1 MLPESAEATPAPA
14 TKGIGEA
21 MPAPADLP
29 VTGEAVAGAVP
40 TGADDDAG
48 TPDLPATEPRS
59 QPRVEDADR
68 KDEPGACASATAAAL
83 EDEARRAAATRADAA
98 PEAPTSA
105 AVLAEVL
112 GKKPPT
118 PAGAPKPK
126 SVKARKH
133 SAASSGPGIAAFF
146 GGGASRSASDADA
159 ADDRAR
165 EDDAAGHRHRDGE
178 RRKRVKR
185 LADPGLEAAS
195 EAEAAAIAKAIALSE
210 AEEAERVRRAANA
223 SEATTSTASPPR
235 QDEEA
240 KLPSGDEKA
249 EPPSRSG
256 AAPVVPADEAKKV
269 HPLLLAAQQKKA
281 AALER
286 EREKREM
293 AEAAERERAE
303 REKRKADALLAKERE
318 KEEKEKAAKERAL
331 AKEREKEEKEKALA
345 EKVLA
350 KEKAL
355 AEKVLAKEKA
365 LAEKAA
371 AKEKA
376 LAEKAQVL
384 AAEKALAEER
394 ALAAET
400 ANREAERALAAE
412 KAEMARAKE
421 AEPSSGR
428 ALPSSESKPS
438 ATFFLTPD
446 ARKKLAAEKASAR
459 EEAARAALKAEME
472 SAKSRDPAFEAGR
485 KTHRFFAM
493 QRAAT
498 EAAKDLLKDPAAVAG
513 AYREPRPAPIERAM
527 PPVHIGRAPDRAEAD
542 RAATRALFES
552 ACGGAFLRDRPSRSS
567 RPSFSAS
574 VAPRLLAPSAV
585 LFSRDDEPES
595 EPESEEAA
603 NGASNDASNGASNGA
618 STAPPDPDEMEDA
631 ALTEAAKYVLA
642 SRGRWSVESVL
653 SGALAATR
661 GQLRNRLFEIKRR
674 GDAAKAKEDA
684 AASAGMLWAD
694 AYAPARTGEVV
705 GDAAAARTLK
715 RWLGAWKTRVE
726 SEAVS
731 GAGAHPGDP
740 RGPAGR
746 GKKSASNRN
755 ANKRRR
761 RTNAGAD
768 REGSHASDSCDSG
781 SDSDDPMFGF
791 GSGLGFAPAV
801 DRRGVPAT
809 GVLLAGPVGC
819 GKTAAAY
826 AAAKELGF
834 KVLEVNASRRRSGA
848 EILARFGEATQSK
861 RLGTEARSGAEL
873 GFGVAG
879 MFKASAKAAEAADGK
894 ASDDP
899 SGTPQEDNTL
909 ILFEEVDVLRGED
922 RGFVA
927 ALATLVANTKRP
939 IVLTSNASAIP
950 GLTDAASS
958 SSEVGGASSGGEAG
972 LNLAR
977 IRFRAPDVAEAATN
991 AALVSFAE
999 GAFVA
1004 PRDVAAYAASGNLR
1018 RGAHSFHAEEE
1029 GPLSSGGAA
1038 RGDARRALH
1047 AAQLLACGRKGRY
1060 YSSTGVSGGGGKK
1073 ESAGGK
1079 TFSATASDAALALAR
1094 AAAALA
1100 SRVPAALAAAEA
1112 AVPAKAARRAA
1123 DLARRADE
1131 AEKAAE
1137 EKAEAGAIVRA
1148 AEAAARD
1155 AAAKQARR
1163 ARREEEKAAAG
1174 GKSIFGALGL
1184 EPSVV
1189 AEGGAQATEGGKA
1202 TEGGEATEGGGAHQT
1217 ASTPSGGGAHQTPSG
1232 RAASPS
1238 SSSPEPSRRA
1248 TPPPSS
1254 SPPFSPPP
1262 VSPLP
1267 SGVRDSAAPADRWAR
1282 SLLEMRELA
1291 RCAEALSASDAMR
1304 APATR
1309 TATGPTRRLKP
1320 SAARFGVAARLAH
1333 AADSSDSVDG
1343 LDDADERGGADLVG
1357 EPRAALGGGRDARR
1371 DAAEDVATLA
1381 PRVAL
1386 RRVPKPTPRSSTP
1399 PKGPEA
1405 KPPPDDDAFGKPP
1418 RAALAE
1424 SEWGL
1429 AAAFECARPRRRAP
1443 DLRDLAGVCG
1453 GGLFAGREAVGS
1465 LHSVAER
1472 FSFLARMARAQAANA
1487 RNASGRR
1494 RRKKMR
1500 YLAVSDDAAKDLEAL
1515 GTFGNLRDEPSASAD
1530 GSEDEEP

>member
-331 AKEREKEEKEKALA
+331 AKEREKVLEKEKALA

-355 AEKVLAKEKA
+355 AEK
-365 LAEKAA
+365 
-371 AKEKA
+371 
-376 LAEKAQVL
+376 AQAL

-498 EAAKDLLKDPAAVAG
+498 EAAKDLLKDPTVVAG

-527 PPVHIGRAPDRAEAD
+527 PPVHVGRAPDRAEAD
-542 RAATRALFES
+542 RAATRALLES
-552 ACGGAFLRDRPSRSS
+552 ACGGPFLRDRPSRSS

-603 NGASNDASNGASNGA
+603 NGASNGA

-642 SRGRWSVESVL
+642 SRGRWSVEAVL

-746 GKKSASNRN
+746 GKKSASNKN

-781 SDSDDPMFGF
+781 SDSDDGFGF

-861 RLGTEARSGAEL
+861 RLGTEARSGAKL
-873 GFGVAG
+873 GVAG
-879 MFKASAKAAEAADGK
+879 MFKASAKVAEAADGK

-950 GLTDAASS
+950 GLTDAAASS
-958 SSEVGGASSGGEAG
+958 WEVGGASSGGEAG

-991 AALVSFAE
+991 AALVSVAE

-1004 PRDVAAYAASGNLR
+1004 PRDVAAYDASGNLR
-1018 RGAHSFHAEEE
+1018 RGAHSFHAEE

-1047 AAQLLACGRKGRY
+1047 AAQLLACGRKGGY

-1155 AAAKQARR
+1155 AAAKEARR

-1238 SSSPEPSRRA
+1238 SSSPEPSGRA

-1254 SPPFSPPP
+1254 SPPFSPPRR
-1262 VSPLP
+1262 SPP
-1267 SGVRDSAAPADRWAR
+1267 SRPGSG
-1282 SLLEMRELA
+1282 
-1291 RCAEALSASDAMR
+1291 
-1304 APATR
+1304 T
-1309 TATGPTRRLKP
+1309 
-1320 SAARFGVAARLAH
+1320 
-1333 AADSSDSVDG
+1333 
-1343 LDDADERGGADLVG
+1343 
-1357 EPRAALGGGRDARR
+1357 
-1371 DAAEDVATLA
+1371 
-1381 PRVAL
+1381 
-1386 RRVPKPTPRSSTP
+1386 
-1399 PKGPEA
+1399 
-1405 KPPPDDDAFGKPP
+1405 
-1418 RAALAE
+1418 
-1424 SEWGL
+1424 
-1429 AAAFECARPRRRAP
+1429 PRRR
-1443 DLRDLAGVCG
+1443 RTG
-1453 GGLFAGREAVGS
+1453 GRGASSRCASSRG
-1465 LHSVAER
+1465 
-1472 FSFLARMARAQAANA
+1472 ARRRSPPRTRCAR
-1487 RNASGRR
+1487 RRRGRR
-1494 RRKKMR
+1494 RDRR
-1500 YLAVSDDAAKDLEAL
+1500 GA
-1515 GTFGNLRDEPSASAD
+1515 
-1530 GSEDEEP
+1530 

>member
-1 MLPESAEATPAPA
+1 
-14 TKGIGEA
+14 
-21 MPAPADLP
+21 
-29 VTGEAVAGAVP
+29 
-40 TGADDDAG
+40 
-48 TPDLPATEPRS
+48 
-59 QPRVEDADR
+59 
-68 KDEPGACASATAAAL
+68 
-83 EDEARRAAATRADAA
+83 
-98 PEAPTSA
+98 
-105 AVLAEVL
+105 
-112 GKKPPT
+112 
-118 PAGAPKPK
+118 
-126 SVKARKH
+126 
-133 SAASSGPGIAAFF
+133 
-146 GGGASRSASDADA
+146 
-159 ADDRAR
+159 
-165 EDDAAGHRHRDGE
+165 
-178 RRKRVKR
+178 
-185 LADPGLEAAS
+185 
-195 EAEAAAIAKAIALSE
+195 
-210 AEEAERVRRAANA
+210 
-223 SEATTSTASPPR
+223 
-235 QDEEA
+235 
-240 KLPSGDEKA
+240 
-249 EPPSRSG
+249 
-256 AAPVVPADEAKKV
+256 
-269 HPLLLAAQQKKA
+269 
-281 AALER
+281 
-286 EREKREM
+286 
-293 AEAAERERAE
+293 
-303 REKRKADALLAKERE
+303 
-318 KEEKEKAAKERAL
+318 
-331 AKEREKEEKEKALA
+331 
-345 EKVLA
+345 
-350 KEKAL
+350 
-355 AEKVLAKEKA
+355 
-365 LAEKAA
+365 
-371 AKEKA
+371 
-376 LAEKAQVL
+376 
-384 AAEKALAEER
+384 
-394 ALAAET
+394 
-400 ANREAERALAAE
+400 
-412 KAEMARAKE
+412 MARAKE

-527 PPVHIGRAPDRAEAD
+527 PPVHVGRAPDRAEAD
-542 RAATRALFES
+542 RAATRALLES

-603 NGASNDASNGASNGA
+603 NGASNGA

-642 SRGRWSVESVL
+642 SRGRWSVEAVL

-746 GKKSASNRN
+746 GKKSASNKN

-781 SDSDDPMFGF
+781 SDSDDGFGF

-861 RLGTEARSGAEL
+861 RLGTEARSGAKL
-873 GFGVAG
+873 GVAG
-879 MFKASAKAAEAADGK
+879 MFKASAKVAEAADGK

-950 GLTDAASS
+950 GLTDAAASS
-958 SSEVGGASSGGEAG
+958 WEVGGASSGGEAG

-991 AALVSFAE
+991 AALVSVAE

-1018 RGAHSFHAEEE
+1018 RGARSFHAEEE

-1047 AAQLLACGRKGRY
+1047 AAQLTR
-1060 YSSTGVSGGGGKK
+1060 
-1073 ESAGGK
+1073 
-1079 TFSATASDAALALAR
+1079 
-1094 AAAALA
+1094 
-1100 SRVPAALAAAEA
+1100 
-1112 AVPAKAARRAA
+1112 
-1123 DLARRADE
+1123 
-1131 AEKAAE
+1131 
-1137 EKAEAGAIVRA
+1137 
-1148 AEAAARD
+1148 
-1155 AAAKQARR
+1155 
-1163 ARREEEKAAAG
+1163 
-1174 GKSIFGALGL
+1174 
-1184 EPSVV
+1184 PS
-1189 AEGGAQATEGGKA
+1189 
-1202 TEGGEATEGGGAHQT
+1202 
-1217 ASTPSGGGAHQTPSG
+1217 
-1232 RAASPS
+1232 
-1238 SSSPEPSRRA
+1238 
-1248 TPPPSS
+1248 
-1254 SPPFSPPP
+1254 
-1262 VSPLP
+1262 
-1267 SGVRDSAAPADRWAR
+1267 AR
-1282 SLLEMRELA
+1282 SLPPE
-1291 RCAEALSASDAMR
+1291 
-1304 APATR
+1304 PGAT
-1309 TATGPTRRLKP
+1309 
-1320 SAARFGVAARLAH
+1320 S
-1333 AADSSDSVDG
+1333 
-1343 LDDADERGGADLVG
+1343 
-1357 EPRAALGGGRDARR
+1357 
-1371 DAAEDVATLA
+1371 
-1381 PRVAL
+1381 
-1386 RRVPKPTPRSSTP
+1386 
-1399 PKGPEA
+1399 
-1405 KPPPDDDAFGKPP
+1405 
-1418 RAALAE
+1418 
-1424 SEWGL
+1424 
-1429 AAAFECARPRRRAP
+1429 RPQP
-1443 DLRDLAGVCG
+1443 
-1453 GGLFAGREAVGS
+1453 
-1465 LHSVAER
+1465 
-1472 FSFLARMARAQAANA
+1472 
-1487 RNASGRR
+1487 
-1494 RRKKMR
+1494 
-1500 YLAVSDDAAKDLEAL
+1500 
-1515 GTFGNLRDEPSASAD
+1515 
-1530 GSEDEEP
+1530 

>member
-1 MLPESAEATPAPA
+1 
-14 TKGIGEA
+14 
-21 MPAPADLP
+21 
-29 VTGEAVAGAVP
+29 
-40 TGADDDAG
+40 
-48 TPDLPATEPRS
+48 
-59 QPRVEDADR
+59 
-68 KDEPGACASATAAAL
+68 
-83 EDEARRAAATRADAA
+83 
-98 PEAPTSA
+98 
-105 AVLAEVL
+105 
-112 GKKPPT
+112 
-118 PAGAPKPK
+118 
-126 SVKARKH
+126 
-133 SAASSGPGIAAFF
+133 
-146 GGGASRSASDADA
+146 
-159 ADDRAR
+159 
-165 EDDAAGHRHRDGE
+165 
-178 RRKRVKR
+178 
-185 LADPGLEAAS
+185 
-195 EAEAAAIAKAIALSE
+195 
-210 AEEAERVRRAANA
+210 
-223 SEATTSTASPPR
+223 
-235 QDEEA
+235 
-240 KLPSGDEKA
+240 
-249 EPPSRSG
+249 
-256 AAPVVPADEAKKV
+256 
-269 HPLLLAAQQKKA
+269 
-281 AALER
+281 
-286 EREKREM
+286 
-293 AEAAERERAE
+293 
-303 REKRKADALLAKERE
+303 
-318 KEEKEKAAKERAL
+318 
-331 AKEREKEEKEKALA
+331 
-345 EKVLA
+345 
-350 KEKAL
+350 
-355 AEKVLAKEKA
+355 
-365 LAEKAA
+365 
-371 AKEKA
+371 
-376 LAEKAQVL
+376 
-384 AAEKALAEER
+384 
-394 ALAAET
+394 
-400 ANREAERALAAE
+400 
-412 KAEMARAKE
+412 MARAKE

-498 EAAKDLLKDPAAVAG
+498 EAAKDLLKDPTVVAG

-527 PPVHIGRAPDRAEAD
+527 PPVHVGRAPDRAEAD
-542 RAATRALFES
+542 RAATRALLES
-552 ACGGAFLRDRPSRSS
+552 ACGGPFLRDRPSRSS

-603 NGASNDASNGASNGA
+603 NGASNGA

-642 SRGRWSVESVL
+642 SRGRWSVEAVL

-746 GKKSASNRN
+746 GKKSASNKN

-781 SDSDDPMFGF
+781 SDSDDGFGF

-861 RLGTEARSGAEL
+861 RLGTEARSGAKL
-873 GFGVAG
+873 GVAG
-879 MFKASAKAAEAADGK
+879 MFKASAKVAEAADGK

-950 GLTDAASS
+950 GLTDAAASS
-958 SSEVGGASSGGEAG
+958 WEVGGASSGGEAG

-991 AALVSFAE
+991 AALVSVAE

-1004 PRDVAAYAASGNLR
+1004 PRDVAAYDASGNLR
-1018 RGAHSFHAEEE
+1018 RGAHSFHAEE

-1047 AAQLLACGRKGRY
+1047 AAQLLACGRKGGY

-1155 AAAKQARR
+1155 AAAKEARR

-1238 SSSPEPSRRA
+1238 SSSPEPSGRA

-1254 SPPFSPPP
+1254 SPPFSPPPP

-1405 KPPPDDDAFGKPP
+1405 KPPSDDDAFGKPP

>member
-331 AKEREKEEKEKALA
+331 AKEREKVLEKEKALA

-355 AEKVLAKEKA
+355 AEK
-365 LAEKAA
+365 
-371 AKEKA
+371 
-376 LAEKAQVL
+376 AQAL

-498 EAAKDLLKDPAAVAG
+498 EAAKDLLKDPTVVAG

-527 PPVHIGRAPDRAEAD
+527 PPVHVGRAPDRAEAD
-542 RAATRALFES
+542 RAATRALLES
-552 ACGGAFLRDRPSRSS
+552 ACGGPFLRDRPSRSS

-603 NGASNDASNGASNGA
+603 NGASNGA

-642 SRGRWSVESVL
+642 SRGRWSVEAVL

-746 GKKSASNRN
+746 GKKSASNKN

-781 SDSDDPMFGF
+781 SDSDDGFGF

-861 RLGTEARSGAEL
+861 RLGTEARSGAKL
-873 GFGVAG
+873 GVAG
-879 MFKASAKAAEAADGK
+879 MFKASAKVAEAADGK

-950 GLTDAASS
+950 GLTDAAASS
-958 SSEVGGASSGGEAG
+958 WEVGGASSGGEAG

-991 AALVSFAE
+991 AALVSVAE

-1004 PRDVAAYAASGNLR
+1004 PRDVAAYDASGNLR
-1018 RGAHSFHAEEE
+1018 RGAHSFHAEE

-1047 AAQLLACGRKGRY
+1047 AAQLLACGRKGGY

-1155 AAAKQARR
+1155 AAAKEARR

-1238 SSSPEPSRRA
+1238 SSSPEPSGRA

-1254 SPPFSPPP
+1254 SPPFSPPPP

-1405 KPPPDDDAFGKPP
+1405 KPPSDDDAFGKPP